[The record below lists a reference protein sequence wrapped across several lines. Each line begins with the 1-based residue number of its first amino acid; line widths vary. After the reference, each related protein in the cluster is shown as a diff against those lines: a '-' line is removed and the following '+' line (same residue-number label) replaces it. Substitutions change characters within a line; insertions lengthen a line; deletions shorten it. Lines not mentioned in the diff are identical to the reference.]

1 MSKSENLQIRFLHLR
16 THPSLLAKLDAL
28 AERLRD
34 SPDMAHKVAF
44 TRSDAARVAIN
55 AGLKALESDFANQQN
70 DNSKGG
76 GK

>member
-1 MSKSENLQIRFLHLR
+1 
-16 THPSLLAKLDAL
+16 
-28 AERLRD
+28 
-34 SPDMAHKVAF
+34 MAHKVAF